1 LKAVITV
8 FILIVSGVSS
18 VSALSAGD
26 DSAPEV
32 SENSSGSNG
41 FRGVVKEGFRN
52 GVAGFAVGSKR
63 DAFVSGWG
71 SFCFVGDSKPPSEKS
86 QKQQTLHPV

>member
-1 LKAVITV
+1 MGFLFGKPPLNAVISV
-8 FILIVSGVSS
+8 LVLIVSGVSS

-41 FRGVVKEGFRN
+41 FRGVVNEGLRN
-52 GVAGFAVGSKR
+52 GVAGFAEWSKR
-63 DAFVSGWG
+63 EAFVS
-71 SFCFVGDSKPPSEKS
+71 D
-86 QKQQTLHPV
+86 

>member
-1 LKAVITV
+1 MNAVISV
-8 FILIVSGVSS
+8 LVLIVSGVSS

-41 FRGVVKEGFRN
+41 FRGVVKEGLRN
-52 GVAGFAVGSKR
+52 GVAVLAVESKME
-63 DAFVSGWG
+63 AFVSDWEA
-71 SFCFVGDSKPPSEKS
+71 FCFVGDSKSPSD
-86 QKQQTLHPV
+86 

>member
-1 LKAVITV
+1 LNTVISAFV
-8 FILIVSGVSS
+8 LIVSGVSS

-41 FRGVVKEGFRN
+41 FRGVVKEGLRN
-52 GVAGFAVGSKR
+52 GVAGFAEESKMEVF
-63 DAFVSGWG
+63 ASG
-71 SFCFVGDSKPPSEKS
+71 
-86 QKQQTLHPV
+86 